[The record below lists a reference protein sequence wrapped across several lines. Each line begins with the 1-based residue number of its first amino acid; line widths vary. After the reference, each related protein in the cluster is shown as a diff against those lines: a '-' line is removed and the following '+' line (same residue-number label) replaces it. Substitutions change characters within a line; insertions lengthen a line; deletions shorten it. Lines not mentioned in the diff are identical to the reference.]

1 MAGRKKGHNSTTQ
14 RGHNA
19 ETPVEEIIGDLT
31 PLDGAILAMLP
42 DAGAKLGYHWLGPQV
57 PTIKEI
63 LNKDLP
69 AEQRVTGDSIAGR
82 LASLEHLGLVKRVVV
97 QPTQQGRGS
106 QKTARGREALKLLD
120 DE

>member
-1 MAGRKKGHNSTTQ
+1 MPKLI
-14 RGHNA
+14 
-19 ETPVEEIIGDLT
+19 EDLT
-31 PLDGAILAMLP
+31 PLDGAILNLLP

-69 AEQRVTGDSIAGR
+69 AEHRVTGDQIAGR

-97 QPTQQGRGS
+97 QPTQQGKGA
-106 QKTARGREALKLLD
+106 QATERGREAAKLL
-120 DE
+120 ETE